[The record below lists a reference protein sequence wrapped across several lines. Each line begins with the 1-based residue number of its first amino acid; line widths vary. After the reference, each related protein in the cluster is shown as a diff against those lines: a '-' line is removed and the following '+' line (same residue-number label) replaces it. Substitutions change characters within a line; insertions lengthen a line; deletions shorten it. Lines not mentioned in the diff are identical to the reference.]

1 MSPTQNKT
9 PVVAAVC
16 DCRPEA
22 NYGAHRAPLQEDG
35 SVVAAV
41 CDCRSEANPDAHRAP
56 LQEDESVVAAVCDCR
71 TETNLDAHR
80 ALLQEDGS
88 VVAAVCDCRTE
99 TNLDAH
105 RAPLQEDE
113 CVVAAVCDCRP
124 EANPGAHRAPLQRK
138 TRLTRLDRLF
148 VQHPIYFVTACTS
161 DRRSLLAGVDI
172 HHAFY
177 HFSTAGAA
185 RGAWVGRYVL
195 MPDHLHLFVAL
206 EAISLSAWMKS
217 LKNALSKTLRIQ
229 GHDAPHWQRG
239 FFDHLLRSGESYSQK
254 WDYVRENPVRSG
266 LVTKPEDWP
275 YAGEICDLE
284 YRK

>member
-22 NYGAHRAPLQEDG
+22 NPGAHRAPLQEDG
-35 SVVAAV
+35 S
-41 CDCRSEANPDAHRAP
+41 
-56 LQEDESVVAAVCDCR
+56 
-71 TETNLDAHR
+71 
-80 ALLQEDGS
+80 
-88 VVAAVCDCRTE
+88 
-99 TNLDAH
+99 
-105 RAPLQEDE
+105 
-113 CVVAAVCDCRP
+113 VVAAVCDCRP
-124 EANPGAHRAPLQRK
+124 EANPGAHRAPLQMK

-148 VQHPIYFVTACTS
+148 VQHPIYFVTACTW
-161 DRRSLLAGVDI
+161 DRRSLLASDDI
-172 HHAFY
+172 HHAFR

-229 GHDAPHWQRG
+229 GYDAPHWQRG

-254 WDYVRENPVRSG
+254 WAYVRENPVRAG

-275 YAGEICDLE
+275 HAGEIGDLE
-284 YRK
+284 FSK